1 MEQRTILPR
10 RSAVKALTYRL
21 IVMTLD
27 FGAIYLFTGEVRIA
41 VGFMIV
47 SNIYTTLAYFGH
59 ERLWSRISWG
69 LREPGA

>member
-1 MEQRTILPR
+1 MEQRTVLPR

-21 IVMTLD
+21 IIMTLD
-27 FGAIYLFTGEVRIA
+27 FGAIYFFTGAIRVA

-47 SNIYTTLAYFGH
+47 SNIYTTLAYFAH

-69 LREPGA
+69 MGAPGA